1 MQNKKDEL
9 YSDQREEEEEML
21 TCLNILAQLSLV
33 AQYVLGKNPDDESR
47 NQGSGSSSVTELIWD
62 FQNTFSV
69 YFVFL

>member
-47 NQGSGSSSVTELIWD
+47 NQGSGSRSVTELIWD

>member
-9 YSDQREEEEEML
+9 YSDQREEEML

-33 AQYVLGKNPDDESR
+33 AQYVLGKNPDYESR
-47 NQGSGSSSVTELIWD
+47 NRGSGSSSVTELIWD

>member
-9 YSDQREEEEEML
+9 HSDQREEEEML

-33 AQYVLGKNPDDESR
+33 AQYVLGKNPDYESR
-47 NQGSGSSSVTELIWD
+47 NRGSGSSSVTELIWD

>member
-1 MQNKKDEL
+1 
-9 YSDQREEEEEML
+9 ML

-33 AQYVLGKNPDDESR
+33 AQYVLGKNPDNESR